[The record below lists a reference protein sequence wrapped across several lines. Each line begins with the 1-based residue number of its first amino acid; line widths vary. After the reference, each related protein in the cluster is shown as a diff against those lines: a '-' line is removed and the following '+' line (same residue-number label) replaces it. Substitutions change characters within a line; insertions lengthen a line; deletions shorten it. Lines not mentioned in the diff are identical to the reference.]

1 MGIVSGRGVGMAC
14 FAGTLHGVY
23 KKWLNNLK
31 LRLSYGITGNS
42 GGMGAY
48 SSQTGAATYSP
59 VSIDGE
65 LSSVSQLVSPYG
77 NPSIGW
83 EKTYQWNYGVDLGFF
98 DGRINLSFDYYD
110 SKTKDLLF
118 SRTLPVTSAITA
130 WGSPMATWQN
140 IGETSNK
147 GYEIQLSTVN
157 VKSRNFQWSSSI
169 SYTHNDEKIVDL
181 PDGDLIAKSY
191 SKDIPSRHSTILNM
205 PEYGALPKKKKRRN
219 MDANRDM

>member
-1 MGIVSGRGVGMAC
+1 MAC
-14 FAGTLHGVY
+14 FAGALHGVY

-59 VSIDGE
+59 VSIDGV

-130 WGSPMATWQN
+130 WGSPRQPGR
-140 IGETSNK
+140 I
-147 GYEIQLSTVN
+147 
-157 VKSRNFQWSSSI
+157 
-169 SYTHNDEKIVDL
+169 
-181 PDGDLIAKSY
+181 
-191 SKDIPSRHSTILNM
+191 
-205 PEYGALPKKKKRRN
+205 
-219 MDANRDM
+219 